1 MTVNQSSISG
11 TAGGKGHADVRL
23 DSELGVRCDSPLGEL
38 LLFGILHISLEM
50 SRQRKKDWKQREETL
65 VHMTSYVTRCFS
77 SANAGDDVV
86 KNASVVVHLL
96 HMQCELLDFSKLL

>member
-1 MTVNQSSISG
+1 MTANPSSISG

-50 SRQRKKDWKQREETL
+50 SRQRKKELETEGG
-65 VHMTSYVTRCFS
+65 
-77 SANAGDDVV
+77 NAGAYDLVCHAV
-86 KNASVVVHLL
+86 FLL
-96 HMQCELLDFSKLL
+96 S

>member
-1 MTVNQSSISG
+1 MTVNPSSISG

-50 SRQRKKDWKQREETL
+50 SRQRKKGLEGG
-65 VHMTSYVTRCFS
+65 
-77 SANAGDDVV
+77 NAGAYDLVCHAV
-86 KNASVVVHLL
+86 FLL
-96 HMQCELLDFSKLL
+96 S